1 MFYFELENR
10 NSNLHGAG
18 LYALERI
25 PQRSIVFYWGRDG
38 DETVIS
44 EDEYLQLRATRS
56 DKIFQKSAC
65 RWVYDKF
72 VYSTTLEV
80 DDNINH
86 SFDPNILYYQGLGIA
101 KRDIL
106 IGDELTVNYE
116 YILSENDTVKFMD
129 KETNKTVTGI
139 SADSNLDK
147 SSKELSN
154 LLNSH
159 PVM

>member
-1 MFYFELENR
+1 MFYVKLENKT
-10 NSNLHGAG
+10 SNLHGAG
-18 LYALERI
+18 LYTLEHI
-25 PQRSIVFYWGRDG
+25 FKKSIVFYWGQDG

-44 EDEYLQLRATRS
+44 EDEYLQMRITG
-56 DKIFQKSAC
+56 DKIYQKSAC
-65 RWVYDKF
+65 RWVYNKF

-129 KETNKTVTGI
+129 KETNKIVTGLSTEKI
-139 SADSNLDK
+139 LYNSAR
-147 SSKELSN
+147 ELSD
-154 LLNSH
+154 LLNSR
-159 PVM
+159 

>member
-1 MFYFELENR
+1 MFYFKLENR

-25 PQRSIVFYWGRDG
+25 PQKSIVFYWGRDG

-44 EDEYLQLRATRS
+44 EDEYLQMRVTG

-65 RWVYDKF
+65 RWVYNKF

-106 IGDELTVNYE
+106 IGDELTINYE

-147 SSKELSN
+147 SSKELSLVLKN
-154 LLNSH
+154 R
-159 PVM
+159 